1 MKTELNAI
9 QPKVVF
15 RGSLF
20 FASLYIFKVGL
31 YLTGFIDLSLLLNL
45 LGFTAV
51 CLYFNHKYL
60 NKLYRTIAVILTFA
74 LFYHDSYLPSV
85 EQMIAQRNNLTDFSL
100 GYIVEFIEG
109 FINLKMIFA
118 FILAIIILYFSSRF
132 VRVITVTYVLI
143 MATVVTPDD
152 FFKNIIDN
160 DDSIKVNENFIA
172 TKINK
177 GLVEQRGNFT
187 KTNLQRYLETFY
199 EKESERKID
208 FPTHL
213 RKNFKPFNI
222 VVLQVN
228 SMSNKDLYVHNAKE
242 HAVLKRFDI
251 YLSDFNSATT
261 DKNEATLRL
270 FDAVCGQKSRDELLK
285 DNKNCS
291 LFRALERLGYS
302 GQYLFDRKE
311 DNLKVAKFLQEKT
324 VFPLA
329 KIETK
334 EKPNQLLSTLNRIDV
349 MYEYIEAQR
358 LEHNNQ
364 MFSFLRTTLADNVRG
379 ETEYDLILKNF
390 LLNLDKFVD
399 YLSGLPNDT
408 LFVLIPADGSALQ
421 GDRTQLKGVKEIP
434 SHTLTNVTAMVKFI
448 SHKQRASA
456 INVTSPTSYMGIAH
470 LIKRAIDGNV
480 FYEDNVMSNLAL
492 TEDLSQ
498 TSPVSE
504 NEQAVFLKFKDR
516 FFYKSASEGWTQ
528 YTE

>member
-31 YLTGFIDLSLLLNL
+31 YLTGFIDFSLLLNL
-45 LGFTAV
+45 FGFTAV
-51 CLYFNHKYL
+51 CLYFKHKYL
-60 NKLYRTIAVILTFA
+60 NKLYRTVTVILTFA

-109 FINLKMIFA
+109 FINLKMLFA

-228 SMSNKDLYVHNAKE
+228 GMSNKDLYVHNSK
-242 HAVLKRFDI
+242 
-251 YLSDFNSATT
+251 
-261 DKNEATLRL
+261 
-270 FDAVCGQKSRDELLK
+270 
-285 DNKNCS
+285 
-291 LFRALERLGYS
+291 
-302 GQYLFDRKE
+302 
-311 DNLKVAKFLQEKT
+311 
-324 VFPLA
+324 
-329 KIETK
+329 
-334 EKPNQLLSTLNRIDV
+334 
-349 MYEYIEAQR
+349 
-358 LEHNNQ
+358 
-364 MFSFLRTTLADNVRG
+364 
-379 ETEYDLILKNF
+379 
-390 LLNLDKFVD
+390 
-399 YLSGLPNDT
+399 
-408 LFVLIPADGSALQ
+408 
-421 GDRTQLKGVKEIP
+421 
-434 SHTLTNVTAMVKFI
+434 
-448 SHKQRASA
+448 
-456 INVTSPTSYMGIAH
+456 
-470 LIKRAIDGNV
+470 
-480 FYEDNVMSNLAL
+480 
-492 TEDLSQ
+492 
-498 TSPVSE
+498 
-504 NEQAVFLKFKDR
+504 
-516 FFYKSASEGWTQ
+516 
-528 YTE
+528 